1 MNRFMTFVATLLLAA
16 PTFAADLVVGDL
28 TILHPHIPQPAT
40 SAMAAGGFM
49 AITNNGTES
58 DRLIGV
64 TSDIAAK
71 SELHESRVDAN
82 GMGSMTPVE
91 VIEIPPGGTVSLEHG
106 SYHVMFMGLKA
117 PLTEGQMVKGVLI
130 FERAGQVEIEFIVD
144 PPAGAAGDTHS
155 HDAATD

>member
-1 MNRFMTFVATLLLAA
+1 MNRLIPLAA
-16 PTFAADLVVGDL
+16 ALLFALPTLAHELVVGDL
-28 TILHPHIPQPAT
+28 TIIHPHIPQPAA

-49 AITNNGTES
+49 AITNNGTEA

-91 VIEIPPGGTVSLEHG
+91 AIEIPPGGTISLEHG

-117 PLTEGQMVKGVLI
+117 PLTEGQTVKGALI

>member
-1 MNRFMTFVATLLLAA
+1 MNRFMTFAAALLLAA
-16 PTFAADLVVGDL
+16 PAFAHEFNVGDL
-28 TILHPHIPQPAT
+28 LIIHPHIPQPAT
-40 SAMAAGGFM
+40 SAMAGGGFLVISN
-49 AITNNGTES
+49 AGAEA

-91 VIEIPPGGTVSLEHG
+91 AIEIPPGGTVSLEHG
-106 SYHVMFMGLKA
+106 GYHIMFMGLKT
-117 PLTEGQMVKGVLI
+117 PLVEGQLVKGALI
-130 FERAGQVEIEFIVD
+130 FEKAGKVEIEFMVD